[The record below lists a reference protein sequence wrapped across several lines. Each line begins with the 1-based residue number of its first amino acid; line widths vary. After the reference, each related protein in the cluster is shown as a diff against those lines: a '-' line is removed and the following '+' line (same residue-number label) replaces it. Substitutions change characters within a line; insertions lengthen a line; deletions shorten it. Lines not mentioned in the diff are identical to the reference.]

1 MKSASAAK
9 AGLPA
14 LREVIL
20 PAAMAFCALDAGTV
34 SVYANDIITTFDVSA
49 TFDSSC
55 TGCTLGGTVQFDVT
69 TGAIVTNTLD
79 VTMTGQS
86 LGPFTTLTGSGPVGS
101 DTVFNISDAST
112 NFVKLF
118 IPDLNFIGY
127 TGGSLGSGDFV
138 RQSSPFANFFVAS
151 GSLTPE
157 TAAVPGPIVG
167 AGLPGMLSVLIG
179 GGLFGWLRRRRN
191 DPLVSGEF

>member
-127 TGGSLGSGDFV
+127 TGGSLAWIS
-138 RQSSPFANFFVAS
+138 QSYRCIGAENQRKMLCCNNF
-151 GSLTPE
+151 SLILERPDADRVYG
-157 TAAVPGPIVG
+157 AAV
-167 AGLPGMLSVLIG
+167 
-179 GGLFGWLRRRRN
+179 
-191 DPLVSGEF
+191 